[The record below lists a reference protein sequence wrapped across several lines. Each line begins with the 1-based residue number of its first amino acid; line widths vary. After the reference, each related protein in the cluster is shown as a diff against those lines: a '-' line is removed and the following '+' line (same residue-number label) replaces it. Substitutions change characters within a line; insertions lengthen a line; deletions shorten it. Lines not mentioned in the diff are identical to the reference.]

1 MKKLGVF
8 LLLIVIF
15 FSPIVSIVGAPS
27 VYAIDDIVSGGT
39 SKSMREVFP
48 PSGSNGAILDE
59 NQGHNWILKPDSVSI
74 VPGKTSTKQTWQPT
88 SDTMK
93 FEVTLK
99 LHQENIKRPQDT
111 SQDGD
116 NKGVVDVG
124 DNIGDW
130 DTLFDDDMEHS
141 RENGVFLFINKV
153 NSEPSSIN
161 YPLSGTNSTAVGQ
174 TNTSITNF
182 SLVKK
187 SGKPTSVETLEKDYF
202 ITKTIQNGTNSTVN
216 VIKIGQARAINISH
230 FILRDKPS
238 EFFNKGAIT
247 FDIAVTDLDPNTR
260 YTYGILIV
268 EDTGLGDVSF
278 RDYASTHDT
287 TITEANSFRTLPAG
301 TPNPNGE
308 EVTASLNTNGSTE
321 GNTTQSEEAKSKDIF
336 GQEVGCSLGINI
348 GGPDM
353 DLVGCLLQFYYII
366 FYQVSSWILRIAA
379 GFMDVFMAYS
389 LSDYMYRNGFIQTGW
404 TVVRDVCNMLFIF
417 ILLWTAFKMVINDH
431 HFNAKQVISKILII
445 GIFIN
450 FSLFFSKVVIDL
462 GNITARVFYNQ
473 IRISGTAQD
482 DVAEAVNSEQLG
494 IKPVAISEAIAN
506 GIGFGGVED
515 TGYKKLNGE
524 EGGDISYGILFLL
537 ITLGILLNLFAAF
550 ILVKVSF
557 AFLGRILS
565 LWMAMIFSPFAFTST
580 ILTGGHGH
588 GGPLDIEKIGWDD
601 WLKNLLNAAFY
612 PAIFLFFMLLITILI
627 QDSFLAGAIIEN
639 EKLSGTAW
647 IVTFLLN
654 AAFLLGLLKVAG
666 DLGQKMA
673 GTFGEELAALA
684 GKAAGFVG
692 GAAIG
697 VATGG
702 AALGLQKIGGGSAA
716 INKLNG
722 EEGTLL
728 KKAST
733 GDFEAMKKLRTDYG
747 DKYKKFEDNEEG
759 RKKAQKEVESLQK
772 KAGRDFDLRN
782 TKGMQTLSNAT
793 GLNFN
798 AGTSALGLSTNNTV
812 GGYQAM
818 VDRKASKDAAYFKSI
833 GASEDEIKRAKEG
846 VDETKKELEEAEKKT
861 RNEIARLEEE
871 NKNFIQRAQAGD
883 TLTDA
888 EKDKIKENQKAIQDN
903 KSLIDRAHDQAKAK
917 GPDGKFTDIP
927 PLGPSATDDE
937 KETHKIALAKRA
949 QLEADIKLKDSTK
962 SGLRKYQEY
971 LQSHPAGRNNSS
983 FGGFG
988 LRKLMAFE
996 FKGAAS
1002 AFAKDFKNALSGAW
1016 RGALVGSIV
1025 PGVGTVAGAIGGA
1038 IGGGILSTLNNTVFA
1053 NKLGKDADHAIAA
1066 NHIHEPHGK
1075 AKYTTPNS
1083 SWFEQMFKGGLP
1095 KGGSSHGGGHG
1106 GGHDDHGHH

>member
-1 MKKLGVF
+1 MKKLGVL

-27 VYAIDDIVSGGT
+27 VYAIDDLFGGT
-39 SKSMREVFP
+39 SKNMRQVFP
-48 PSGSNGAILDE
+48 PSGSTGAILDE
-59 NQGHNWILKPDSVSI
+59 NAGHDWLLKPDSVSI
-74 VPGKTSTKQTWQPT
+74 VKGKTSSGQIWQPT
-88 SDTMK
+88 TDMK
-93 FEVTLK
+93 FHVTLK
-99 LHQENIKRPQDT
+99 LHQEDLKKAEDT

-116 NKGVVDVG
+116 NKGKVDEG
-124 DNIGDW
+124 DDIGDW
-130 DTLFDDDMEHS
+130 DSIFDTDMENS

-153 NSEPSSIN
+153 VDQPYSLS
-161 YPLSGTNSTAVGQ
+161 YPTTGGSQLQGQ
-174 TNTSITNF
+174 SNTTLANF
-182 SLVKK
+182 SLVRKNNA
-187 SGKPTSVETLEKDYF
+187 PQSVATLEKDYF
-202 ITKTIQNGTNSTVN
+202 ITKVTGTGADLSVKAM
-216 VIKIGQARAINISH
+216 KIGQSRAINIGH
-230 FILRDKPS
+230 FILRDKPAA
-238 EFFNKGAIT
+238 FFKNGTIE
-247 FDIAVTDLDPNTR
+247 FDIAVSGLEADTQ
-260 YTYGILIV
+260 YTYGILVV
-268 EDTGLGDVSF
+268 EDIAGVGF
-278 RDYASTHDT
+278 RDYAYTHDGIVSENNT
-287 TITEANSFRTLPAG
+287 FRTLPAG

-308 EVTASLNTNGSTE
+308 EITASLNTSGSAE
-321 GNTTQSEEAKSKDIF
+321 GNTTLSEEAQANTIF
-336 GQEVGCSLGINI
+336 GQEVKCEATS
-348 GGPDM
+348 PTTW
-353 DLVGCLLQFYYII
+353 VSGCLLFLYHII
-366 FYQVSSWILRIAA
+366 YQVSSWILRISA
-379 GFMDVFMAYS
+379 GFMDIFMAYS
-389 LSDYMYRNGFIQTGW
+389 LSDYMYRNGFIETGW
-404 TVVRDVCNMLFIF
+404 SVVRDVCNMLFIF

-462 GNITARVFYNQ
+462 GNISARVFYNQ

-482 DVAEAVNSEQLG
+482 DVAAGVDSNTLG

-506 GIGFGGVED
+506 GIGFGRIES
-515 TGYKKLNGE
+515 TGYQKL
-524 EGGDISYGILFLL
+524 GGAAGADLSFGVLFLL

-580 ILTGGHGH
+580 ILSGGHGH
-588 GGPLDIEKIGWDD
+588 GGPLDIQKIGWHD

-612 PAIFLFFMLLITILI
+612 PAIFLFFLLLITILI
-627 QDSFLAGAIIEN
+627 KDDFLAGAILAN
-639 EKLSGTAW
+639 DQLNGTAW

-697 VATGG
+697 VVTGG
-702 AALGLQKIGGGSAA
+702 AALGLQRFGGGSAA

-722 EEGTLL
+722 DEGALL

-733 GDFEAMKKLRTDYG
+733 GDFEAMAKLRTDYG
-747 DKYKKFEDNEEG
+747 DKYKNFENNEEG

-782 TKGMQTLSNAT
+782 TKPMQTLSNAT

-818 VDRKASKDAAYFKSI
+818 VDRKASKEAAYFKSI

-846 VDETKKELEEAEKKT
+846 VDETKKELEEAEKNT

-871 NKNFIQRAQAGD
+871 NKNFVQRAQAGD

-888 EKDKIKENQKAIQDN
+888 EKKKIKDNQKTIQDN
-903 KSLIDRAHDQAKAK
+903 KTLIDKAHDQAKAK

-927 PLGPSATDDE
+927 PLDPSATDEE

-949 QLEADIKLKDSTK
+949 QLEADMKLKDSTK

-971 LQSHPAGRNNSS
+971 LQTHPAGRNNSS

-1016 RGALVGSIV
+1016 RGALVGSVV
-1025 PGVGTVAGAIGGA
+1025 PGVGTMAGAIGGA

-1095 KGGSSHGGGHG
+1095 KGGSSHGGGG
-1106 GGHDDHGHH
+1106 GGHDDHGAHH